1 MYPLATIPAHP
12 CHTVQLANFLA
23 DEEIAQAHDGY
34 IVAGAKGDYSK
45 FIRDHLQ
52 GFLVGRTIFS
62 LPTKIKLFVL

>member
-1 MYPLATIPAHP
+1 MYPLATILAHP

-52 GFLVGRTIFS
+52 GCLVGRTIFS

>member
-12 CHTVQLANFLA
+12 CHIVQLANFLA

-34 IVAGAKGDYSK
+34 IVAGAKRDYSK

-52 GFLVGRTIFS
+52 GCLVGKTIFS
-62 LPTKIKLFVL
+62 FLAKIKLFVL